1 VLAKKAKDEE
11 EIAQTASARAR
22 NKVLELQQSRQRMN
36 DLLDDYKQR
45 ALDAQSKLQTMAQAT
60 NSRQFL
66 MQLQTLVDRV
76 DNDLKV
82 ALRELE
88 QAKAEKEGRPVHA
101 DPLEEK
107 KDRLKIRKQEKLLKQ
122 MKLWPL
128 FELEIS
134 LMPMLLAMRQRG
146 VRVDL
151 KAAERLYDTMLKK
164 QTDENRNFGVSI
176 W

>member
-1 VLAKKAKDEE
+1 MKPRSCWSVLAKKAKDEE

-88 QAKAEKEGRPVHA
+88 QAKAVLLQATHQRMKMETM
-101 DPLEEK
+101 
-107 KDRLKIRKQEKLLKQ
+107 QEKDLQ
-122 MKLWPL
+122 AVQQW
-128 FELEIS
+128 E
-134 LMPMLLAMRQRG
+134 RQRDQKEMDSLG
-146 VRVDL
+146 LTLYNL
-151 KAAERLYDTMLKK
+151 KA
-164 QTDENRNFGVSI
+164 
-176 W
+176 

>member
-1 VLAKKAKDEE
+1 MKPRSCWSVLAKKAKDEE

-82 ALRELE
+82 ALLELE
-88 QAKAEKEGRPVHA
+88 QAKAVLLQATHQRMKMETM
-101 DPLEEK
+101 
-107 KDRLKIRKQEKLLKQ
+107 QEKDLQ
-122 MKLWPL
+122 AVQQW
-128 FELEIS
+128 E
-134 LMPMLLAMRQRG
+134 RQRDQKEMDSLG
-146 VRVDL
+146 LTLYNL
-151 KAAERLYDTMLKK
+151 KA
-164 QTDENRNFGVSI
+164 
-176 W
+176 

>member
-1 VLAKKAKDEE
+1 MKPRSCWSVLAKKAKDEE

-36 DLLDDYKQR
+36 DLLDDYTQR

-88 QAKAEKEGRPVHA
+88 QAKAVSLQATHQRMKMETM
-101 DPLEEK
+101 
-107 KDRLKIRKQEKLLKQ
+107 QEKDLQ
-122 MKLWPL
+122 AVQQW
-128 FELEIS
+128 E
-134 LMPMLLAMRQRG
+134 RQRDQKEMDSLG
-146 VRVDL
+146 LTLYNL
-151 KAAERLYDTMLKK
+151 KA
-164 QTDENRNFGVSI
+164 
-176 W
+176 

>member
-1 VLAKKAKDEE
+1 MLAKKAKDEE

-88 QAKAEKEGRPVHA
+88 QAKAVLLQATHQRMKMETM
-101 DPLEEK
+101 
-107 KDRLKIRKQEKLLKQ
+107 QEKDLQ
-122 MKLWPL
+122 AVQQW
-128 FELEIS
+128 E
-134 LMPMLLAMRQRG
+134 RQRDQKEMDSLG
-146 VRVDL
+146 LTLYNL
-151 KAAERLYDTMLKK
+151 KA
-164 QTDENRNFGVSI
+164 
-176 W
+176 

>member
-1 VLAKKAKDEE
+1 MKPRSCWSVLAKKAKDEE

-88 QAKAEKEGRPVHA
+88 QAKAVSLQATHQRMKMETM
-101 DPLEEK
+101 
-107 KDRLKIRKQEKLLKQ
+107 QEKDLQ
-122 MKLWPL
+122 AVQQW
-128 FELEIS
+128 E
-134 LMPMLLAMRQRG
+134 RQRDQKEIDSLG
-146 VRVDL
+146 LTLYNL
-151 KAAERLYDTMLKK
+151 KA
-164 QTDENRNFGVSI
+164 
-176 W
+176 

>member
-1 VLAKKAKDEE
+1 MKPRSCWSVLAKKAKDEE

-88 QAKAEKEGRPVHA
+88 QAKAVLLQATHQRMKMETM
-101 DPLEEK
+101 
-107 KDRLKIRKQEKLLKQ
+107 QEKDLQ
-122 MKLWPL
+122 AVQQW
-128 FELEIS
+128 E
-134 LMPMLLAMRQRG
+134 RQRYQKEMDSLG
-146 VRVDL
+146 LTLYNL
-151 KAAERLYDTMLKK
+151 KA
-164 QTDENRNFGVSI
+164 
-176 W
+176 

>member
-1 VLAKKAKDEE
+1 MKPRSCWSVLAKKAKDEE

-66 MQLQTLVDRV
+66 MQLQTLADRV

-88 QAKAEKEGRPVHA
+88 QAKAVLLQATHQRMKMETM
-101 DPLEEK
+101 
-107 KDRLKIRKQEKLLKQ
+107 QEKDLQ
-122 MKLWPL
+122 AVQQW
-128 FELEIS
+128 E
-134 LMPMLLAMRQRG
+134 RQRDQKEMDSLG
-146 VRVDL
+146 LTLYNL
-151 KAAERLYDTMLKK
+151 KA
-164 QTDENRNFGVSI
+164 
-176 W
+176 

>member
-1 VLAKKAKDEE
+1 MKPRSCWSVLAKKAKDEE

-88 QAKAEKEGRPVHA
+88 QAKAVSLQATHQRMKM
-101 DPLEEK
+101 K
-107 KDRLKIRKQEKLLKQ
+107 TMQEKDLQ
-122 MKLWPL
+122 AVQQW
-128 FELEIS
+128 E
-134 LMPMLLAMRQRG
+134 RQRDQKEMDSLG
-146 VRVDL
+146 LTLYNL
-151 KAAERLYDTMLKK
+151 KA
-164 QTDENRNFGVSI
+164 
-176 W
+176 

>member
-1 VLAKKAKDEE
+1 MKPRSCWSVLAKKAKDEE
-11 EIAQTASARAR
+11 EIAQTESARAR

-88 QAKAEKEGRPVHA
+88 QAKAVSLQATHQRIKMETM
-101 DPLEEK
+101 
-107 KDRLKIRKQEKLLKQ
+107 QEKDLQAVQQWERQLDQKE
-122 MKLWPL
+122 MD
-128 FELEIS
+128 S
-134 LMPMLLAMRQRG
+134 LGLTLYN
-146 VRVDL
+146 L
-151 KAAERLYDTMLKK
+151 KA
-164 QTDENRNFGVSI
+164 
-176 W
+176 